1 MRPTDPRLRT
11 PLRPARLPLSGVA
24 AAGLANGLLVIAQ
37 AWAVSGLVLGVVHHT
52 PLLWRALGLAGVLA
66 ARGASALL
74 GDLAAARAASV
85 VGTELRGRL
94 LARLLDRPADRPRTM
109 DDDRAALLLTRGV
122 AAAEP
127 YLTRYLPAV
136 ALAVVVPPLAIV
148 AIASRDLLSA
158 AIVVATVPL
167 IPVFGALVGLAT
179 RDRAEEQWRSMGV
192 LSGHFLDVVRG
203 LPTLVAHRRAR
214 AQSASIARITDRYRV
229 ASLRTL
235 RVAFASSAVL
245 ELVATLSV
253 ALVAVTVGVRLAAG
267 DIDLPT
273 ALVVLLLAPEAYW
286 PLRRMGAE
294 FHAAAEG
301 ATTFAAADELLASDP
316 TDPADPA
323 DAADPADDDPA
334 RHHGAPTGRGRRNL
348 ADDHAPLVL
357 DHLSV
362 TYPGRAR
369 PVIDRLSALIPA
381 RGMTAVTGPSG
392 CGKST
397 LLAALAGLV
406 AHEGTLACHGEELAG
421 PGWQRRV
428 AWSPQEPR
436 FLLGSVAD
444 NLRLARPDATDDALW
459 SALTEVALAE
469 RVRALPRGLATELGE
484 DGAGLSAGE
493 RARLALARVVL
504 ADRPW
509 VLLDEP
515 TAHLDDLTE
524 QVVADTIVA
533 LARDRAV
540 VVVAHRPRLLDLAD
554 HHLALGEVARLT
566 APTAPTAPSVA
577 DDDRERHGRDRR
589 EDDVDRMTPEPESD
603 SEPGPESEDD
613 GRADP
618 PARAHAEPA
627 PSTEPAA
634 ARVRRPLAAATVLG
648 ALASASGVALTAT
661 AGWLI
666 VQASSRPP
674 VLTLLVAVVGVRAF
688 GLARPVLR
696 YAERLIGHD
705 AALRLLAERRVA
717 VYDALVPLVPGRL
730 GRPGRSRGDLLT
742 AVVDDVDSVVDQAL
756 RVRQPLLQY
765 AVVAALAA
773 LVATLLHPA
782 SGAVVA
788 LGALLVGLAVP
799 LLARAGARRAERHA
813 VELRSQLSSGVVESL
828 ALADDLRLW
837 QATGRAAAGLRDTST
852 RLGRATTAAAG
863 WSGAARAVVLL
874 GTGAMMVLVAAA
886 CADDVAAARLSGPVA
901 ALLVLLPLAL
911 ADVALPLADA
921 GALSVRTSAAADRL
935 LALERVEPAVPD
947 RPGALVPAHSGL
959 RLEAASGRWTTHS
972 PATTP
977 LTLALEP
984 GDRVAVV
991 GPSGSGKSTVAALA
1005 LRFLDPCAG
1014 QVLLGDAPLTAVS
1027 PELVRAEVGLV
1038 DDRPHVFATT
1048 LAENVRLA
1056 RPDAEDAEVLAALRR
1071 ARLGDWVASL
1081 PYGLDTWLGSGHAS
1095 VSGGERARLAVA
1107 RSLLAD
1113 QRVLVLDEPTA
1124 HLDHATAAAL
1134 AAEVLAPAG
1143 AGRHRA
1149 VLWIT
1154 HDRVGLDL
1162 VDRVVALGEPTA
1174 AREVR
1179 VEAPH

>member
-1 MRPTDPRLRT
+1 MRPTDPRLRA
-11 PLRPARLPLSGVA
+11 PLRPARLPLGGVA

-37 AWAVSGLVLGVVHHT
+37 AWAVSGLVLGVVQHS
-52 PLLWRALGLAGVLA
+52 PLLGPSLALAAVLL
-66 ARGASALL
+66 ARGASSLL

-94 LARLLDRPADRPRTM
+94 LTRLLERRVDEPRTV

-127 YLTRYLPAV
+127 YLTRYVPAV

-148 AIASRDLLSA
+148 AIGSRDLLSA
-158 AIVVATVPL
+158 VIVVATVPL
-167 IPVFGALVGLAT
+167 IPLFGALVGLAT

-203 LPTLVAHRRAR
+203 LPTLVAHRRAH
-214 AQSASIARITDRYRV
+214 AQSATIARITDRYRR

-235 RVAFASSAVL
+235 RIAFASSAVL

-267 DIDLPT
+267 GVDLPT

-301 ATTFAAADELLASDP
+301 AATFAAADELLHEDDASAAVPP
-316 TDPADPA
+316 TVHRSRAHA
-323 DAADPADDDPA
+323 
-334 RHHGAPTGRGRRNL
+334 G
-348 ADDHAPLVL
+348 DHAPLVL
-357 DHLSV
+357 DHLTV
-362 TYPGRAR
+362 TYPGRTL

-381 RGMTAVTGPSG
+381 RGITAVTGPSG

-406 AHEGTLACHGEELAG
+406 AHGGSLSRDGEELVG
-421 PGWQRRV
+421 VGWQRQV
-428 AWSPQEPR
+428 AWSPQEPH

-444 NLRLARPDATDDALW
+444 NLRLARPDAADDELWAAL
-459 SALTEVALAE
+459 AEVALAE
-469 RVRALPRGLATELGE
+469 RVRDLPHGLATELGE

-533 LARDRAV
+533 LARDRGI
-540 VVVAHRPRLLDLAD
+540 VVVAHRPRLLELAD
-554 HHLALGEVARLT
+554 HHLELSTVARPSPTTEAAVASDDLLQQERNRRGDEVDAT
-566 APTAPTAPSVA
+566 DPTA
-577 DDDRERHGRDRR
+577 
-589 EDDVDRMTPEPESD
+589 
-603 SEPGPESEDD
+603 
-613 GRADP
+613 
-618 PARAHAEPA
+618 ARP
-627 PSTEPAA
+627 
-634 ARVRRPLAAATVLG
+634 RRPLALATALG
-648 ALASASGVALTAT
+648 TLASASGVALTAT

-696 YAERLIGHD
+696 YAERLIAHD

-742 AVVDDVDSVVDQAL
+742 AVVDDVDSVVDRAL
-756 RVRQPLLQY
+756 RVRQPMWQY
-765 AVVAALAA
+765 TGVAALAA
-773 LVATLLHPA
+773 LVAAALQPA
-782 SGAVVA
+782 AGAEIAV
-788 LGALLVGLAVP
+788 GALVVGVTAP
-799 LLARAGARRAERHA
+799 LLARAGARRAEARA
-813 VELRSQLSSGVVESL
+813 VELRSRLSSGVVESL

-837 QATGRAAAGLRDTST
+837 QTTDRASAQLRSTSA
-852 RLGRATTAAAG
+852 RLGRATTVAAG
-863 WSGAARAVVLL
+863 WAAAARAVVLAA
-874 GTGAMMVLVAAA
+874 TGATMVLVAAV
-886 CADDVAAARLSGPVA
+886 CADDVATGRLSGPVA
-901 ALLVLLPLAL
+901 ALLVLIPLAL

-935 LALERVEPAVPD
+935 LALERIEPAVPD
-947 RPGALVPAHSGL
+947 RPGALVPAHAGL
-959 RLEAASGRWTTHS
+959 RFEAASARWTTRS
-972 PATTP
+972 PATAP
-977 LTLALEP
+977 LTARLEP

-1014 QVLLGDAPLTAVS
+1014 QVLLGDAPLTATS

-1056 RPDAEDAEVLAALRR
+1056 RPDADDAAVLDALRR
-1071 ARLGDWVASL
+1071 ARLGAWAASL
-1081 PYGLDTWLGSGHAS
+1081 PDGIDTWLGTGHAS
-1095 VSGGERARLAVA
+1095 ISGGERARLAVA

-1124 HLDHATAAAL
+1124 HLDHATASAL
-1134 AAEVLAPAG
+1134 AQEVLAAG
-1143 AGRHRA
+1143 GDRA

-1162 VDRVVALGEPTA
+1162 VDRVVVLGEPTA